1 MICFRVSDHEFAA
14 LKTECEARGAR
25 SISEFARLTLC
36 GWLAGA
42 NGNGQGNG
50 HSPFGP
56 GPSGTLERPDPGLH
70 RLTDEIQQ
78 LKNEI
83 GRVTA
88 WLEREG
94 IKETV

>member
-14 LKTECEARGAR
+14 LKMECEARGAR
-25 SISEFARLTLC
+25 SLSEFARVMLC
-36 GWLAGA
+36 GWLASA

-50 HSPFGP
+50 HAPFGL
-56 GPSGTLERPDPGLH
+56 SVADRPEQGLH

-88 WLEREG
+88 WLEREVV
-94 IKETV
+94 KETV